1 MFIKYSKMCYLLF
14 LQDVRCMSQVER
26 AFEKIKKY
34 SCSSKMILTVQ
45 SEMYRHY
52 LETETIQFLKVGN
65 AVRVK
70 VTFLSSVAQ
79 FLLAIVKQQL
89 N

>member
-1 MFIKYSKMCYLLF
+1 
-14 LQDVRCMSQVER
+14 
-26 AFEKIKKY
+26 
-34 SCSSKMILTVQ
+34 MILTVQ